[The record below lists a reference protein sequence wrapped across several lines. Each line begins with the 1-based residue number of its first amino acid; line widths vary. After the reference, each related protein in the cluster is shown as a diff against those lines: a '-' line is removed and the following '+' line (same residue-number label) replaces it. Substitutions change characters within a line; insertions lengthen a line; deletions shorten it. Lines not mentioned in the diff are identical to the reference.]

1 MSTLVI
7 ELVSVKTRPG
17 VDEADMLRAAD
28 AVMAF
33 LSKASGFIRREL
45 FKAGENQWVDLIY
58 WNSRE
63 EAEAA
68 MAQSMDQPCVLEMM
82 RLLDES
88 SLAMQHL
95 DQVRVY
101 H

>member
-1 MSTLVI
+1 MSNLVI
-7 ELVSVKTRPG
+7 ELVSVKARPG

-33 LSKASGFIRREL
+33 LSKANGFIRREL
-45 FKAGENQWVDLIY
+45 FKAGEDQWVDLIY

-68 MAQSMDQPCVLEMM
+68 LAQSMDQPSVQAMM
-82 RLLDES
+82 SLLDEN
-88 SLAMQHL
+88 SLNMLHL
-95 DQVRVY
+95 NPVRTY
-101 H
+101 K